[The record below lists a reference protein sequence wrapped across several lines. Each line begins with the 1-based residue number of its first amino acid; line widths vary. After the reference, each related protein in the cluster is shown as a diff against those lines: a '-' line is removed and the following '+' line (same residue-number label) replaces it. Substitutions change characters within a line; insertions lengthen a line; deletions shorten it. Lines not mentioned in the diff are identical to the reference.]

1 MQDMTCGDNNRTPV
15 VFQCIGNCRFGG
27 VITKKTGPFL
37 TLLFGVLL
45 GVFIS

>member
-1 MQDMTCGDNNRTPV
+1 MQDMTCGDNCRTPV
-15 VFQCIGNCRFGG
+15 AFQCFDNCRFGA
-27 VITKKTGPFL
+27 ITKKTGPFL